1 MVASS
6 HSVRGHASTSARRAL
21 QVRTPPAAARR
32 GAWPCPCEP
41 HYPRAVDNESRKRVE
56 IRVSDVD
63 RERVV
68 DVLREAFAEGRLT
81 ADEHAERVDAAYAA
95 RTQGE
100 LVPLTADLPA
110 HRPQAEPL
118 PKEPAAPPGE
128 PTKLLAV
135 FGETRRKGRW
145 RAGGRL
151 RAVSVFGNVQIDLT
165 EAVFTEHEV
174 VITATS
180 VFGAVDIRV
189 PEGVTLR
196 GSGAGIFGSF
206 DIRQEES
213 AEPGAPV
220 VTVHGA
226 AVFGA
231 VEGRRRRAKVRDAL
245 ADRLRKELDKGLG
258 G

>member
-1 MVASS
+1 M
-6 HSVRGHASTSARRAL
+6 
-21 QVRTPPAAARR
+21 
-32 GAWPCPCEP
+32 
-41 HYPRAVDNESRKRVE
+41 DNESGKRVE
-56 IRVSDVD
+56 IRVSDAD
-63 RERVV
+63 RERVA

-95 RTQGE
+95 KTQGE

-110 HRPQAEPL
+110 HQPRAQAQPL
-118 PKEPAAPPGE
+118 PPEPAALPGE

-135 FGETRRKGRW
+135 FGETKRKGRW

-180 VFGAVDIRV
+180 VFGAVEVRV